1 MTHYSRVDKIV
12 IDVPASTHD
21 RELAFW
27 QNATG
32 GETGHSERNPEFHW
46 AGLPGQA
53 IAMLVQ
59 RLGEGPGRLHLDIHT
74 DDLDAEVARLEALGA
89 ERIRQVHT
97 WWIMRSG
104 RPAVLRGVG
113 PTGPAQRRQRPAL
126 GLRSGGTT
134 GTSPARRPWRH
145 P

>member
-32 GETGHSERNPEFHW
+32 GETGHSQRYPEFHW
-46 AGLPGQA
+46 ARLPGQA

-89 ERIRQVHT
+89 TRVREVNG
-97 WWIMRSG
+97 WWVMQDPAGLPFCVIPDPPG
-104 RPAVLRGVG
+104 RL
-113 PTGPAQRRQRPAL
+113 TDDNSRR
-126 GLRSGGTT
+126 
-134 GTSPARRPWRH
+134 WD
-145 P
+145 